1 MAGKYGVYKN
11 MTRED
16 FVFSIGYQGVAAIVD
31 KTARSRYGKLSAEEL
46 AEKGLFRAAFCS
58 ALYSGSEEELKAV
71 TGIYNS
77 KNKADL
83 KSPEDMK
90 RLLGVFSVPDNITK
104 VIGI

>member
-1 MAGKYGVYKN
+1 

-31 KTARSRYGKLSAEEL
+31 KAARNKYGKLSTGEL

-58 ALYSGSEEELKAV
+58 ALYSGSEEELKTV
-71 TGIYNS
+71 TDIYNS
-77 KNKADL
+77 RNKADL

-90 RLLGVFSVPDNITK
+90 RLLGVFNVPDNITQ
-104 VIGI
+104 VIGL

>member
-1 MAGKYGVYKN
+1 

-16 FVFSIGYQGVAAIVD
+16 FVFSVGYQGVSAIVD
-31 KTARSRYGKLSAEEL
+31 KSAKKKYGKLSTREL

-58 ALYSGSEEELKAV
+58 ALYSGNEEEISAV
-71 TGIYNS
+71 MEVYNS
-77 KNKADL
+77 RNRTKL
-83 KSPEDMK
+83 KSPDEMK